1 MRSSINAIISLKRD
15 TLENWILYDPILHE
29 GELVVVWINSNEVK
43 LKVGDGERRFLDLP
57 YVTF

>member
-1 MRSSINAIISLKRD
+1 MRSLNTIITLKRD
-15 TLENWILYDPILHE
+15 TLENWILYDPVLRE

>member
-43 LKVGDGERRFLDLP
+43 LKVGDGERRFLVLP